1 MREWKTVSV
10 KVDGELRRA
19 MDLICKRR
27 DITANKLLTELITR
41 EVEPI
46 LDPNALPQGQGIS
59 QVGENRFKYFPE
71 SDSFVWQ
78 IDLGANGVVV
88 LSEGVLPTYLENLRT
103 ALDAGLNQREDFHK
117 KKKEGATAIPPKL
130 LKYGVKK
137 NVST

>member
-1 MREWKTVSV
+1 MHEWKTVSV
-10 KVDGELRRA
+10 KVNEEFRRA

-27 DITANKLLTELITR
+27 DITANRLLTELITR

-46 LDPNALPQGQGIS
+46 LDPNALPQGQGIP

-78 IDLGANGVVV
+78 LDLGANGIMV
-88 LSEGVLPTYLENLRT
+88 LSEGILPAYLENLRK
-103 ALDAGLNQREDFHK
+103 AVDAGLNQREEFHK
-117 KKKEGATAIPPKL
+117 KNKVGTAIPAKL
-130 LKYGVKK
+130 FKYGVKK